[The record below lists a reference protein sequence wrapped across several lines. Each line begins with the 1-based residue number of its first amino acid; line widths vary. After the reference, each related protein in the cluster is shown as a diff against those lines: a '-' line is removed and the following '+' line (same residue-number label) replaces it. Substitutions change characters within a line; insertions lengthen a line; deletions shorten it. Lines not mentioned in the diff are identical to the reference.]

1 MAQMKFLS
9 GFIRRAVTATVAF
22 LLAEGGGTPTQAN
35 APFRYELEWVRKP
48 FRGHQRF
55 VVP

>member
-1 MAQMKFLS
+1 MKFLS

-22 LLAEGGGTPTQAN
+22 LLAEGGGTPTQSN

-48 FRGHQRF
+48 FRGH
-55 VVP
+55 